1 MANEEWRLKVLCS
14 GTPNLKMYA
23 VFNGTLVTPNA
34 LTTFGTG
41 QGLTF
46 TGSFFG
52 KAFEVTPA
60 SKLSCST

>member
-1 MANEEWRLKVLCS
+1 
-14 GTPNLKMYA
+14 
-23 VFNGTLVTPNA
+23 VFNGTLIAPNA
-34 LTTFGTG
+34 LTTFRTG
-41 QGLTF
+41 SGLTF